1 MSVRSGR
8 WRCVSVPKTPLRFGK
23 VAGPGPKRLRAEVT
37 ARVLANCP
45 FRMVAS
51 FQGLTQV
58 ANRTVVIPSGQI
70 AVTINGREVPIG
82 TDRVVIAG
90 GGPTPPGGVNIL
102 IAVEME
108 IKGASA
114 CPAGQYG
121 GDLTLTQWLDRNSE
135 EGDEARVYRPIL
147 SDRYYLTNEMPRT
160 YGKVRSQ
167 RQPPRQGTGEK
178 GGTVMTE

>member
-1 MSVRSGR
+1 MRTLAKICAIAVVSVGMTGSGWAR
-8 WRCVSVPKTPLRFGK
+8 DPSNGNRPRGGPFRPQAVLSVPKAPLRFGV

-45 FRMVAS
+45 FRIAAS

-70 AVTINGREVPIG
+70 AVKINGRDVPVG

-90 GGPTPPGGVNIL
+90 GGLTPPGGANIL
-102 IAVEME
+102 IAIEME

-114 CPAGQYG
+114 CPAGRYG
-121 GDLTLTQWLDRNSE
+121 GDLALMVLT
-135 EGDEARVYRPIL
+135 GP
-147 SDRYYLTNEMPRT
+147 
-160 YGKVRSQ
+160 
-167 RQPPRQGTGEK
+167 
-178 GGTVMTE
+178 